1 MIVSEKTLGTMKPA
15 LWWEW
20 DREGAVRCLL
30 CPHVCRI
37 KEGQKGICG
46 VRKHVPGLGLVSL
59 NEDLAASVAV
69 DPVEKKPL
77 FHFHPGAPVLS
88 LGTIGCNLECPF
100 CQNWQL
106 ARCQLPF
113 EPQKVT
119 PENVLEMALERDIKL
134 VAFTYNEPTI
144 WYEFVLNTSRLLR
157 ARGILV
163 VLVTNGFIRQEPL
176 RLLLPL
182 VSAANVD
189 VKAFRDEDYRKLS
202 GLVGPVKETV
212 KKMLEQGVHV
222 ELTHLSVPGI
232 NDDLEAFQ
240 EMVHWIA
247 GLNRAVP
254 LHITRY
260 FPQYHWDRPPTEL
273 QRIRKLIE
281 LAKKE
286 LFYVY
291 PGNTQEESSTRCSEC
306 GHVLVR
312 RSGYQV
318 DPSGLDPDGRCRE
331 CGARNNFCL

>member
-1 MIVSEKTLGTMKPA
+1 MKPA

-20 DREGAVRCLL
+20 NQDGVVRCLL
-30 CPHVCRI
+30 CPHSCRI
-37 KEGQKGICG
+37 KEGQKGRCG
-46 VRKHVPGLGLVSL
+46 VRKHVPDLGLVSL
-59 NEDLAASVAV
+59 NEDLVASVAV

-77 FHFHPGAPVLS
+77 FHFFPGASVLS
-88 LGTIGCNLECPF
+88 LGTVGCNLECPF

-113 EPQKVT
+113 ELRTVT
-119 PENVLEMALERDIKL
+119 PQNVLEMVLEEGSKL

-144 WYEFVLNTSRLLR
+144 WYEFVLNTSRLLK
-157 ARGILV
+157 AKGISI

-189 VKAFRDEDYRKLS
+189 IKAFRDEDYRKMG
-202 GLVGPVKETV
+202 GLTGPVKETV
-212 KKMLEQGVHV
+212 AKMLEQGVHV

-232 NDDLEAFQ
+232 NDDLEAFL

-247 GLNRAVP
+247 GLDRAIP

-273 QRIRKLIE
+273 HRIRHLID
-281 LAKKE
+281 LARKE
-286 LFYVY
+286 LLYVY
-291 PGNTQEESSTRCSEC
+291 SGNTQEDSLTRCCSC
-306 GHVLVR
+306 GHILVR
-312 RSGYQV
+312 RSGYRV
-318 DPSGLDPDGRCRE
+318 DSSGLDPKGQCRQ
-331 CGARNNFCL
+331 CGEANYFCR